1 METGK
6 IVRPSKELIEEFRH
20 LGVST
25 IGNVLDDLGISGIIQ
40 NIKPIYPGLRFAGCA
55 LTVKEITGVLGTYSN
70 EDFKLGPVIDSA
82 QENDVIAIDN
92 GGHQVSTWGEIASLA
107 AQMRGVK
114 GLIVDGGVRDC
125 DEMKELQFPVFSR
138 HVVATSGKTR
148 VKILSMNTVI
158 KIDGIRVRPGD
169 ILVGDGT
176 GIACIP
182 VEVAHKVL
190 QDAQKL
196 NQQDQQAVG
205 EIRQGLSFTEAL
217 AKFTKI

>member
-1 METGK
+1 MA
-6 IVRPSKELIEEFRH
+6 R
-20 LGVST
+20 
-25 IGNVLDDLGISGIIQ
+25 IGN
-40 NIKPIYPGLRFAGCA
+40 F
-55 LTVKEITGVLGTYSN
+55 
-70 EDFKLGPVIDSA
+70 
-82 QENDVIAIDN
+82 
-92 GGHQVSTWGEIASLA
+92 
-107 AQMRGVK
+107 
-114 GLIVDGGVRDC
+114 
-125 DEMKELQFPVFSR
+125 
-138 HVVATSGKTR
+138 TR

-182 VEVAHKVL
+182 AEVAHKVL

-196 NQQDQQAVG
+196 NQQDQQAIG